1 MSVSKRVML
10 PQPISH
16 RRIFALLSLFNFN
29 PYVVLRLA
37 FWLPLKRGAVPNE
50 ARYSHEQRGRKNVEL
65 KIKTMKYE
73 VAETK
78 QKTVYTRILTITINH
93 LFFKPSLTL
102 VSA

>member
-1 MSVSKRVML
+1 
-10 PQPISH
+10 
-16 RRIFALLSLFNFN
+16 
-29 PYVVLRLA
+29 
-37 FWLPLKRGAVPNE
+37 
-50 ARYSHEQRGRKNVEL
+50 
-65 KIKTMKYE
+65 MKYE